1 MTCQFNPCQFVSSH
15 TEPIMARSIYL
26 KCEDTIKSCTST
38 SKYSKYVTFND
49 FDVLRL
55 VFAVINKRIVNEEN
69 VDKIQSTFVSL
80 ECFKR
85 IHCVFNLF
93 YTLHVATKLS
103 DLNNHLQLPLALSN
117 SYNKSIGL

>member
-15 TEPIMARSIYL
+15 TELIMTRSIYL

-38 SKYSKYVTFND
+38 SKYVTFND

-55 VFAVINKRIVNEEN
+55 VFAVINKHIVKEEN

-103 DLNNHLQLPLALSN
+103 DLNNHLQLLLALSN